1 MEYGKE
7 INEIGRII
15 ASMSLLDEIRRA
27 VSEVSKNGFVVT
39 DGKHYASDSKYDI
52 VVKCGSENRK
62 QISRRIKTVVSNVN
76 IEKIA
81 EDVLGINMARR
92 TRG

>member
-1 MEYGKE
+1 MDYSKE
-7 INEIGRII
+7 ISEIGRII

-39 DGKHYASDSKYDI
+39 DGQHYASNSKYDV
-52 VVKCGSENRK
+52 VVKCAGEDRK
-62 QISRRIKTVVSNVN
+62 VVSRRIKTVVSNVN

-81 EDVLGINMARR
+81 EDVLGIKMSRR